1 MTLAGEP
8 CRLISRPTAYFHSST
23 LSTPGLPID
32 QSLLRRASKLS
43 QEYKMLNTLLE
54 NDEEFTQDTAT
65 RRKKLSDLEQIHE
78 TFSQLERSSLVR

>member
-1 MTLAGEP
+1 
-8 CRLISRPTAYFHSST
+8 
-23 LSTPGLPID
+23 
-32 QSLLRRASKLS
+32 
-43 QEYKMLNTLLE
+43 MLNTLLE